1 MKVERV
7 GEEEVE
13 ITLQPELFQKER
25 RGKEEERGNP
35 VEEVTAK
42 EERKVERKVER
53 KEERK
58 EETEL
63 DRKGRVEEAMITLA
77 EVSLKMKRAMASR
90 EWRVMESLKNQFNPA
105 WNVLLQAEPECGW
118 EDKWYA
124 MNVDASIYLA
134 QAMLALRRFGVVEQ
148 VVGRPGEGR
157 VKVPSPGDLGWSPQ
171 RVAQWFVLRAFS
183 RFELKLL
190 KEAEEDLEEAERLAR
205 RALDRWGRRMVEEVE
220 KLRKV
225 VRERRGRR

>member
-25 RGKEEERGNP
+25 RGKEKERGNP

-42 EERKVERKVER
+42 EERKVERSV
-53 KEERK
+53 ERK

-205 RALDRWGRRMVEEVE
+205 RALDRWGRRMVEVE